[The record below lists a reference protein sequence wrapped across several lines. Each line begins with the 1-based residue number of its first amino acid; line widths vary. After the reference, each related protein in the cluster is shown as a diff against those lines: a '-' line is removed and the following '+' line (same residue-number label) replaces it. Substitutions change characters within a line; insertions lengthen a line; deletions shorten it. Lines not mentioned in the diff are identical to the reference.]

1 MRSLRTQLSS
11 REHHNQHGT
20 LGKSVWDMHVVWRC
34 CLWVFCSVG
43 YGVSSVCGSVEAG
56 RGWVE
61 KKIAATSGVEM

>member
-34 CLWVFCSVG
+34 CLWVFCGVG
-43 YGVSSVCGSVEAG
+43 CGVSSVLGVLRQVEVRVG
-56 RGWVE
+56 
-61 KKIAATSGVEM
+61 KISSGVGM